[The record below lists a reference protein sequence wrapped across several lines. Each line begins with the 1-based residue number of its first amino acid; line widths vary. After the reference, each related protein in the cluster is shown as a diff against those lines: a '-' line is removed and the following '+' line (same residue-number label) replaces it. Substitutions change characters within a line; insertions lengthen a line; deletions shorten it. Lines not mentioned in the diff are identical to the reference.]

1 MNCGLDFDHKDFYQF
16 IWHYERH
23 IKERKKENKSPNKG
37 VDLLEGLSNIKDFQ
51 NKR

>member
-1 MNCGLDFDHKDFYQF
+1 MNCDLDFDDKDFYQF

-23 IKERKKENKSPNKG
+23 IKERKKNGPKGNSPN
-37 VDLLEGLSNIKDFQ
+37 LLEGLGNIGDFQ